1 MVSIREIRRIFENVA
16 PERQLPMSAI
26 VQFQTRAG
34 IILKGFAELC
44 DEAAGVGTNV
54 RLTSEH
60 VKLAFVKFNDENE
73 DEDMEEWN
81 E

>member
-1 MVSIREIRRIFENVA
+1 
-16 PERQLPMSAI
+16 MSAI